1 MIYTRL
7 HPREDSTRKIFDLGG
22 GCMSEEFLNEIAKKF
37 WFSLMP
43 SIGYE
48 PMYLTEVLPP
58 DGYSTQYG
66 WRPKRD

>member
-7 HPREDSTRKIFDLGG
+7 HPREDSTRKIF
-22 GCMSEEFLNEIAKKF
+22 EKKF

>member
-1 MIYTRL
+1 MFII
-7 HPREDSTRKIFDLGG
+7 DN
-22 GCMSEEFLNEIAKKF
+22 NEIAKKF

>member
-1 MIYTRL
+1 MRL
-7 HPREDSTRKIFDLGG
+7 NSTVRDGMYYF
-22 GCMSEEFLNEIAKKF
+22 
-37 WFSLMP
+37 
-43 SIGYE
+43 YE

>member
-1 MIYTRL
+1 MEAGGMIYTRL
-7 HPREDSTRKIFDLGG
+7 HPREDSTRKIF
-22 GCMSEEFLNEIAKKF
+22 EKKF